1 MEKKLSE
8 MNYEEEGRV
17 KSIEQDFK
25 NKVAGMG
32 IRVGKNLKMITKHPL
47 KGPMVIE
54 VDGAHT
60 SLALSVADRIIMEVK
75 RRKKYY

>member
-1 MEKKLSE
+1 MKKKLSE

-17 KSIEQDFK
+17 KSIEQDLK
-25 NKVAGMG
+25 NKLAGMG

-60 SLALSVADRIIMEVK
+60 SLALIVADRIIMEVE
-75 RRKKYY
+75 R

>member
-17 KSIEQDFK
+17 KSIEQDLK

-32 IRVGKNLKMITKHPL
+32 IRIGKNLKMITKHPL
-47 KGPMVIE
+47 RGPMVIE

-75 RRKKYY
+75 G

>member
-8 MNYEEEGRV
+8 MNCEEEGRV
-17 KSIEQDFK
+17 KSIEQDLK

-47 KGPMVIE
+47 KGPMVVE

-60 SLALSVADRIIMEVK
+60 SLALSVAGRIIMEVK
-75 RRKKYY
+75 R

>member
-17 KSIEQDFK
+17 KSIEQDLK
-25 NKVAGMG
+25 NKLAGMG
-32 IRVGKNLKMITKHPL
+32 IRDGKNLKMITKHPL

-60 SLALSVADRIIMEVK
+60 SLALIVADRIIMEVE
-75 RRKKYY
+75 R

>member
-8 MNYEEEGRV
+8 MNYKEEGRV
-17 KSIEQDFK
+17 KSIEQDLK

-32 IRVGKNLKMITKHPL
+32 IRVGKNLKMITRHPL

-75 RRKKYY
+75 R

>member
-1 MEKKLSE
+1 MKKKLSE
-8 MNYEEEGRV
+8 MNYKEEGKV
-17 KSIEQDFK
+17 KSIERDLK

-47 KGPMVIE
+47 KGPMVVE

-60 SLALSVADRIIMEVK
+60 SLALSVADRIVVEVK
-75 RRKKYY
+75 E

>member
-17 KSIEQDFK
+17 KSIEQDLK

-60 SLALSVADRIIMEVK
+60 SLALSVAGRIIMEVK
-75 RRKKYY
+75 G

>member
-17 KSIEQDFK
+17 KSIEQNLK

-32 IRVGKNLKMITKHPL
+32 IRVGKNLKMIIKHPL
-47 KGPMVIE
+47 KGPMVVE

-60 SLALSVADRIIMEVK
+60 SLALSIADRIIVEVK
-75 RRKKYY
+75 KWKKYY

>member
-17 KSIEQDFK
+17 KSIEQDLK

-32 IRVGKNLKMITKHPL
+32 IRVGKNLRMVTKHPL
-47 KGPMVIE
+47 KGPMVVE
-54 VDGAHT
+54 CDGAHT
-60 SLALSVADRIIMEVK
+60 SLALSVGIELSWR
-75 RRKKYY
+75 

>member
-8 MNYEEEGRV
+8 MNCEEEGRV
-17 KSIEQDFK
+17 KSIEQDLK

-75 RRKKYY
+75 R

>member
-75 RRKKYY
+75 R

>member
-1 MEKKLSE
+1 MKKKLSE

-17 KSIEQDFK
+17 ESIEQDLK

-32 IRVGKNLKMITKHPL
+32 IRVGKNLRMITKHPL
-47 KGPMVIE
+47 KAQVVVE

-60 SLALSVADRIIMEVK
+60 SLALSVADRIIVEVK
-75 RRKKYY
+75 K

>member
-17 KSIEQDFK
+17 KSIEQDLK

-47 KGPMVIE
+47 KGPMVVE

-60 SLALSVADRIIMEVK
+60 SLALSVAGRIIMEVK
-75 RRKKYY
+75 R

>member
-1 MEKKLSE
+1 MKKKLSE

-17 KSIEQDFK
+17 ESIEQNLK
-25 NKVAGMG
+25 NKVAGIG

-47 KGPMVIE
+47 KGPIVIE

-60 SLALSVADRIIMEVK
+60 SLALSVADRIIMEVE
-75 RRKKYY
+75 R

>member
-1 MEKKLSE
+1 MKKKLSE

-17 KSIEQDFK
+17 NSIEQDLK
-25 NKVAGMG
+25 SKVAGMG

-75 RRKKYY
+75 R

>member
-17 KSIEQDFK
+17 KSIEQDLK

-60 SLALSVADRIIMEVK
+60 SLALSVAERIIMVAK
-75 RRKKYY
+75 R

>member
-8 MNYEEEGRV
+8 MNCEEEGRV
-17 KSIEQDFK
+17 KSIEQDLK

-47 KGPMVIE
+47 KGPTVVE

-60 SLALSVADRIIMEVK
+60 SLALSIADRITMEVK
-75 RRKKYY
+75 E

>member
-1 MEKKLSE
+1 MKRKLSE

-17 KSIEQDFK
+17 ESIEQDLK

-32 IRVGKNLKMITKHPL
+32 IRVGKNLKMITKHPM

-75 RRKKYY
+75 R

>member
-1 MEKKLSE
+1 MKKKLSE

-17 KSIEQDFK
+17 SSIEQDLK

-60 SLALSVADRIIMEVK
+60 SLALSVADRIIIEVK
-75 RRKKYY
+75 R

>member
-17 KSIEQDFK
+17 KSIEQGLK

-54 VDGAHT
+54 VDRAHT

-75 RRKKYY
+75 R

>member
-17 KSIEQDFK
+17 GSVEQDLK

-32 IRVGKNLKMITKHPL
+32 IRVGKNLKMIIKHPL
-47 KGPMVIE
+47 KGPMVVE

-60 SLALSVADRIIMEVK
+60 SLALSIADRIIVEVK
-75 RRKKYY
+75 KWKKYY